1 MKIVDQLN
9 RSITLKKVPER
20 IISLVPSITET
31 LHYLGLDDSLI
42 GITKFCVRPI
52 SWKKSKTIVGGTKTV
67 KINKVRELNPDL
79 IIANKEENSKEDIEE
94 LAKHFPVYASDIK
107 SFEDFIAFTNDIS
120 RITNTA
126 QKGNQ
131 LVSEIF
137 KVKHQI
143 KNYFLKGE
151 KLEVAYFIWKKPYM
165 LAGNNTYINY
175 ILEFIGFTNSAKNL
189 NGRYPELL
197 EGEIIPDYIFL
208 SSEPYPFAEKHVK
221 EFEKIYP
228 KSKCLVVDG
237 EVFSW
242 YGPRILKLENEL
254 IMIKNKIIKV

>member
-1 MKIVDQLN
+1 MKVVDQLN

-31 LHYLGLDDSLI
+31 IHYLGLEDSVA
-42 GITKFCVRPI
+42 GITKFCIHPI
-52 SWKKSKTIVGGTKTV
+52 SWKRSKAIVGGTKTV
-67 KINKVRELNPDL
+67 NIDKVKKLDPDL

-94 LAKHFPVYASDIK
+94 LAKLFPVYVSDIK
-107 SFEDFIAFTNDIS
+107 SFDDFTEFTYAIS
-120 RITNTA
+120 KITNTEE
-126 QKGNQ
+126 KGNQ
-131 LVSEIF
+131 LVTETF

-143 KNYFLKGE
+143 KNYFLKRE

-175 ILEFIGFTNSAKNL
+175 ILEFIGLTNSAKSL
-189 NGRYPELL
+189 NGRYPELR
-197 EGEIIPDYIFL
+197 EGEINPDYIFL
-208 SSEPYPFAEKHVK
+208 SSEPYPFAEKHLK

-228 KSKCLVVDG
+228 KSKCFVVDG

-242 YGPRILKLENEL
+242 YGPRILKLESEL
-254 IMIKNKIIKV
+254 QRILKLNN

>member
-9 RSITLKKVPER
+9 RNNTLKKVPER

-31 LHYLGLDDSLI
+31 LHYIGLEDSLV
-42 GITKFCVRPI
+42 GITKFCVHPI
-52 SWKKSKTIVGGTKTV
+52 SWKKSKAIVGGNKTV
-67 KINKVRELNPDL
+67 KIDKVKELKPDL

-94 LAKHFPVYASDIK
+94 LAKHFPVYVSDIK

-120 RITNTA
+120 KITNTF

-131 LVSEIF
+131 LISEILE
-137 KVKHQI
+137 VKHKI
-143 KNYFLKGE
+143 KGYFLDGKR
-151 KLEVAYFIWKKPYM
+151 LEVAYFIWKKPYM

-197 EGEIIPDYIFL
+197 EGEINPDYIFL
-208 SSEPYPFAEKHVK
+208 SSEPYPFAENHAK

-228 KSKCLVVDG
+228 KSKCFIVDG

-254 IMIKNKIIKV
+254 LRIRKLNN

>member
-31 LHYLGLDDSLI
+31 LHYLGLEDSVV
-42 GITKFCVRPI
+42 GITKFCVHPI
-52 SWKKSKTIVGGTKTV
+52 SWKKSKAIVGGTKTV
-67 KINKVRELNPDL
+67 KINKVMELNPDL

-94 LAKHFPVYASDIK
+94 LAKHFPVYVSDIK

-120 RITNTA
+120 KITNTS

-131 LVSEIF
+131 LISEILEVRH
-137 KVKHQI
+137 KI
-143 KNYFLKGE
+143 KGYFLDGKR
-151 KLEVAYFIWKKPYM
+151 LEVAYFIWEKPYM
-165 LAGNNTYINY
+165 LAGNITYINY

-197 EGEIIPDYIFL
+197 ENEINPDYIFL

-228 KSKCLVVDG
+228 KSKCFIVDG

-254 IMIKNKIIKV
+254 LRIRKINN